1 MYNKRIHAREGNQVK
16 ILTNKSF
23 YLILITIVVIHQN
36 CGPVE
41 FIANDGGNKILGC
54 DPNDPLCVP
63 PPQVTKPGVVTILL
77 AMGDSDNMANPT
89 VDQVSAQVVAEAM
102 VQFSSPVVNPKVLVV
117 LDNNNHGESPMDFK
131 NLYQNLLRRYNPSY
145 MNEPVGGLSASDVAN
160 YDVVW
165 LVNPGHPMGS
175 KQSHDTLLAFK
186 GGVILSGDDM
196 TRGNGFDNSDLTG
209 LKHVNNG
216 TSVTCGSN
224 TYGVDNNLSTNYYN
238 VSLDDVTFA
247 SLGAS
252 HLSFKYGNDIDLSTP
267 TAVASGSVEVLA
279 LAKLNR
285 SDCNDKRPVVVRY
298 PKN

>member
-1 MYNKRIHAREGNQVK
+1 MK
-16 ILTNKSF
+16 ILNNKLF
-23 YLILITIVVIHQN
+23 YLILISIIVIHQN
-36 CGPVE
+36 CGRVE
-41 FIANDGGNKILGC
+41 FAANDEDGNKIFGC

-63 PPQVTKPGVVTILL
+63 PPQVSKPGVVTILL
-77 AMGDSDNMANPT
+77 AMGDSDNMPNPT

-102 VQFSSPVVNPKVLVV
+102 VQFSSPAVNPKVLVV
-117 LDNNNHGESPMDFK
+117 LDNNHHGESPMEFK

-145 MNEPVGGLSASDVAN
+145 KNEPVGGLSPSDVAN

-175 KQSHDTLLAFK
+175 KKSHDTLLAFK

-196 TRGNGFDNSDLTG
+196 TRGDGFDNSDLTG

-216 TSVTCGSN
+216 TSVTCGGN
-224 TYGVDNNLSTNYYN
+224 TFSIDNNLSRNYFN
-238 VSLDDVTFA
+238 VALDDVTFA

-252 HLSFKYGNDIDLSTP
+252 HLGFKYGNDIDLSTP
-267 TAVASGSVEVLA
+267 TPVASTSVEVLA
-279 LAKLNR
+279 WAQP
-285 SDCNDKRPVVVRY
+285 SPAGCSDKRPVVVRY